1 MTMLTRIV
9 CFLMLFPITAWAQMS
24 NSEILE
30 IKDRV
35 DAARIM
41 WTEAFEEGVRQK
53 SFSGLASLRGP
64 AAQHINNNLLLL
76 RKMYSEGDGRPLL
89 TAVMNYLRIQ
99 QQFVSNVMSPAESIN
114 PEDTEAIEDI
124 RRQINNFSS
133 KEKSFLIDIN
143 NALRSSAEPMPVTY
157 EQDEEEEEMEEL
169 SAEEKEKA
177 AKERE
182 KRKPRRK
189 NKLPHEMMDDDTE

>member
-1 MTMLTRIV
+1 
-9 CFLMLFPITAWAQMS
+9 MLFPITAWAQMS

-53 SFSGLASLRGP
+53 SFSGLASLREP